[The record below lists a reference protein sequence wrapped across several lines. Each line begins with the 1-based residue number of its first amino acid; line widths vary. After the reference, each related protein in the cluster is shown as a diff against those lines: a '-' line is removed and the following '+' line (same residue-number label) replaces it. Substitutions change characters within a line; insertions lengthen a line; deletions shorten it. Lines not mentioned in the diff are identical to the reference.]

1 MFVQICICRMS
12 TLFIIWPEIVNLEFV
27 EYFMLTLFNAILG
40 QEIVAGDDIYG
51 GSDRLLSQVTP
62 KAGIVVKLVW
72 FFFLFVYHDP
82 VVTENMR
89 YLCLA
94 MRRRVNTSDLQEV
107 ASAIGPQTKLVWL
120 ESPTNP
126 RQQISD
132 IRVRVTFFKVR
143 KFVC

>member
-1 MFVQICICRMS
+1 MS

-27 EYFMLTLFNAILG
+27 EYFMLTFFNAILG

-72 FFFLFVYHDP
+72 FLFFSFFFVYHDP

-94 MRRRVNTSDLQEV
+94 MRRRVNTSDLHEV
-107 ASAIGPQTKLVWL
+107 ESAIGPQTKLVWL

-132 IRVRVTFFKVR
+132 IRVRVALFQS
-143 KFVC
+143 

>member
-1 MFVQICICRMS
+1 
-12 TLFIIWPEIVNLEFV
+12 LWL
-27 EYFMLTLFNAILG
+27 ILSG
-40 QEIVAGDDIYG
+40 
-51 GSDRLLSQVTP
+51 L
-62 KAGIVVKLVW
+62 
-72 FFFLFVYHDP
+72 FFFFFFFFFVYHDP

-94 MRRRVNTSDLQEV
+94 MRRRVNTSDLHEV

-132 IRVRVTFFKVR
+132 IRVRVALFQS
-143 KFVC
+143 